1 MVDSHHLY
9 SVYIGTAVMICNKNV
24 IIEVEKRVWI
34 WAKSTTFIC
43 FSYINKPV
51 KSVNLSRKLLLHQI
65 KIALQIRENICLQYK
80 F

>member
-34 WAKSTTFIC
+34 
-43 FSYINKPV
+43 
-51 KSVNLSRKLLLHQI
+51 
-65 KIALQIRENICLQYK
+65 
-80 F
+80 